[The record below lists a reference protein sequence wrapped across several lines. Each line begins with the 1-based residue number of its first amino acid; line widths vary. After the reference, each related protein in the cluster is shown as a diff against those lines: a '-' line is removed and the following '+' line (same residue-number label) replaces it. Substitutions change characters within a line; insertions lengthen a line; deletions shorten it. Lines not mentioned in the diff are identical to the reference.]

1 MYKTLILMLQILK
14 GFHSMARESLNSGV
28 PNFDSELS
36 LSKTKSA
43 RLLFGNNSLYT
54 VHSHTNS
61 ILGNQ
66 EKIIFCEN

>member
-1 MYKTLILMLQILK
+1 MCKALILMLQILK

-43 RLLFGNNSLYT
+43 RLLFGNNS
-54 VHSHTNS
+54 S
-61 ILGNQ
+61 
-66 EKIIFCEN
+66 